1 MTEDSRDGSTPPHAN
16 PRYAGIV
23 ESLTTRLFIA
33 DSDPR
38 AESKRAF
45 VHWAVVSTTVIFAV
59 GFVALIV
66 IMLAAVLRS

>member
-1 MTEDSRDGSTPPHAN
+1 MSEDSRDVSTPPHAN
-16 PRYAGIV
+16 RRYAGIV
-23 ESLTTRLFIA
+23 ESLITKLFIA

-45 VHWAVVSTTVIFAV
+45 VHWVVVSSTVIVALV
-59 GFVALIV
+59 FVALIV